1 MMMVCGM
8 VVIGITGHA
17 LRLVAS
23 GAGVDFFFL
32 RSIEPG
38 AEKKSQGTPLT
49 GSDTREKANHNRSAA
64 EMDELAFSE
73 S

>member
-1 MMMVCGM
+1 MAEIPAHERLLAMMMVCGM

-32 RSIEPG
+32 RPIEPEV
-38 AEKKSQGTPLT
+38 EKKSQG
-49 GSDTREKANHNRSAA
+49 AA
-64 EMDELAFSE
+64 RIPNCG
-73 S
+73 